1 MDAARDAGAPDSTGA
16 LASPGAL
23 DSPGA
28 PDGPGAPLATE
39 AVLAVLRT
47 SSWLLA
53 ELQPVFT
60 AQGISATRFDALEV
74 IARCGTGVRPAELRD
89 RLHLPAQTVT
99 GVLDQLEAAGLV
111 RRSRHP
117 ADRRSILVSATDA
130 GRAVLDRICPPLIEI
145 EEDCLAALSPAEQQQ
160 LAGLLGRVQ
169 DRIVRRRAARNGS

>member
-1 MDAARDAGAPDSTGA
+1 MDAARDLGT
-16 LASPGAL
+16 PG
-23 DSPGA
+23 S
-28 PDGPGAPLATE
+28 PGAPLATE

-169 DRIVRRRAARNGS
+169 DRIARRRAAVLGAR